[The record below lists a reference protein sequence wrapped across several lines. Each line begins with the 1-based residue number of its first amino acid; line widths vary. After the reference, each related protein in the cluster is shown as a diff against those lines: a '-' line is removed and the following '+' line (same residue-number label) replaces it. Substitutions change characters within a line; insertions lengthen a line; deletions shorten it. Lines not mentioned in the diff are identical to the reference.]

1 MAADRDRGFALR
13 PSTPD
18 GNHDKWTKF
27 TDPLFCD
34 EGTTTTP
41 EGFRETTTPQ
51 GLWQTTPPEELR
63 QTSRSPRLS
72 EFSFGLSPIATS
84 RAVSPATH
92 LETEEELPHDQFI
105 ETEEEVSLS
114 QDLFIETQGTPTP
127 NEGFSEAFQTDE
139 VLPKSTNIIVELPKS
154 TLIHPRSAYT
164 GFVPGA
170 AHIDEPDAVAA
181 LLRAIGN
188 DTSEDFIEIGLTEF
202 SIYLDSVI
210 YPIELRPLNQ
220 LTTRAAGDNFFFDGI
235 LHYGKEEYFVK
246 KIPFRELPIGNHCDI
261 LEHSVNDQIW
271 IRFLYNRKKEIYY
284 KLEKPSAEYERY
296 WTPFL
301 WVADLA
307 KHVVDYCLHV
317 QQMKLKLRLN
327 DFGSNFAAFVNDKHS
342 QSDVFQKWYAM
353 HGSADFRSAIATHI
367 DFIWKEA
374 LGLPHP
380 DRTIATWHEF
390 WREVKGNY
398 YTPIKTL
405 SKNRK
410 YAGSIPKTIV
420 TPYVF
425 NLFSHMGFDTIIES
439 ATASPD
445 VQAEHIRQ
453 SRSTSG
459 NKSVMRKGKN
469 ETRKRQDFASRIKT
483 GDVISTPPDDH
494 GTGTK
499 WKRETSKH
507 HGNDYV
513 WYGMVQKIHV
523 SEDGHRSFDVIWMY
537 QSRDTP
543 CALMKYPWPN
553 ELFLSDTCTCETDR
567 IDEEDVLA
575 NHRVAWYGE
584 PSSAN
589 ELFVRQTYLAAE
601 RCWIALSDDH
611 MLCNHQKKGKHRSS
625 QTRYS
630 PGDTVLVKLPESAR
644 LEPFVIERLYK
655 EGGKR
660 WTRLRK
666 LPRRHE
672 IDHTDTFP
680 ANELVYSDQL
690 VEVDSKR
697 IVRHC
702 LIRVFSPH
710 DQIPSPYDR
719 GGMGGAFYITTQQL
733 GGDSGA
739 ITALDDEDPL
749 PFRQGFLP
757 AIAMTTHKL
766 CGLDLFCGGGNF
778 GRGIED
784 GGAVEMK
791 WANDI
796 NPNAIHSYM
805 ANCAP
810 DTCKPYLGSIDD
822 LFSRALEGDADV
834 PRPGDIGFISGG
846 SPCQGFS
853 RLTKS
858 VDQKTMKQ
866 WKNRS
871 LVASFA
877 SFVDHYRPQYGLLE
891 NVAAMI
897 QTGDKR
903 DECHFSQL
911 VCCIVGLGYQVRVIY
926 ADAWSYGAPQARS
939 RVFLS
944 FAALGVRM
952 PKAPQ
957 PTHSHPPGTKIGTLG
972 KMSNEQPF
980 GERIHAPTPF
990 DFISARAATRDLPD
1004 IKDGKVDICVSFP
1017 DHRVPIGVT
1026 TRTRIQLRHI
1036 PMHPY
1041 GMGYDHAR
1049 YGYYENGRHVPG
1061 SITDKIRDNFFP
1073 KPHEYRLQPGTNGWR
1088 RVHPN
1093 GLFRTVVTACG
1104 PTDRL
1109 VGQVNHWDQLRP
1121 LTVMEARRAQGF
1133 LDHEVITGT
1142 PRERWYI
1149 IGNSVA
1155 RQVALALGLAI
1166 REAWFGTLFE
1176 DASEI
1181 ECDETIENLPEIMES
1196 STETRTSMEQDTS
1209 DGAGPLRRSRREILS
1224 DVNEDPCSTPAT
1236 SIDEPIPRHTIVVE
1250 LGSRRRHKEEV
1261 FSGWEVAK
1269 RMRFDSDSA

>member
-1 MAADRDRGFALR
+1 MAADRDRGFTLR
-13 PSTPD
+13 PSTTD
-18 GNHDKWTKF
+18 GNHDIWTKF
-27 TDPLFCD
+27 ADPLFCD

-41 EGFRETTTPQ
+41 EG
-51 GLWQTTPPEELR
+51 LWQTTTPEELR

-72 EFSFGLSPIATS
+72 EFSFGLSPITTS

-92 LETEEELPHDQFI
+92 LETEKELPHDQFI
-105 ETEEEVSLS
+105 ETEKEVSLS
-114 QDLFIETQGTPTP
+114 PNLFIETQGTPTP
-127 NEGFSEAFQTDE
+127 HEGFTETFQTE
-139 VLPKSTNIIVELPKS
+139 EILPKSTNIIVELPKS
-154 TLIHPRSAYT
+154 TLVHPRTAYT

-170 AHIDEPDAVAA
+170 AHVDEPNAVTA

-188 DTSEDFIEIGLTEF
+188 DTSEDFIEIGLTDF

-220 LTTRAAGDNFFFDGI
+220 LTTRSAGDNFFFDGI
-235 LHYGKEEYFVK
+235 LHYGKEKYFVK
-246 KIPFRELPIGNHCDI
+246 KIPFRELPIGNHCDV
-261 LEHSVNDQIW
+261 LKHSVSDQIW
-271 IRFLYNRKKEIYY
+271 IRSLYNRKKEIYY
-284 KLEKPSAEYERY
+284 KLEKPSTEYERY
-296 WTPFL
+296 WTPFR

-317 QQMKLKLRLN
+317 QQMKVKLKLN

-353 HGSADFRSAIATHI
+353 HGSADFRSAIAAHI

-390 WREVKGNY
+390 WREVRGNY

-405 SKNRK
+405 PRK
-410 YAGSIPKTIV
+410 TGSIPKTIV

-439 ATASPD
+439 AIASPD
-445 VQAEHIRQ
+445 VQADQIRQ

-459 NKSVMRKGKN
+459 KKSVMRKGKN
-469 ETRKRQDFASRIKT
+469 ETRKRQDLVTRIKT

-494 GTGTK
+494 DTGTK

-507 HGNDYV
+507 HGTDYV
-513 WYGMVQKIHV
+513 WYGMVQKVHV
-523 SEDGHRSFDVIWMY
+523 SEDGH
-537 QSRDTP
+537 
-543 CALMKYPWPN
+543 
-553 ELFLSDTCTCETDR
+553 
-567 IDEEDVLA
+567 
-575 NHRVAWYGE
+575 
-584 PSSAN
+584 
-589 ELFVRQTYLAAE
+589 RQTYLAAE

-630 PGDTVLVKLPESAR
+630 PGDAVLVKLPESAR

-660 WTRLRK
+660 WTKVRK

-672 IDHTDTFP
+672 IDDRDTFP

-690 VEVDSKR
+690 VEVDYKR

-702 LIRVFSPH
+702 LIRVFLPH
-710 DQIPSPYDR
+710 DAIPSPYDR
-719 GGMGGAFYITTQQL
+719 GGMGDAFYITTQQL
-733 GGDSGA
+733 GGDSSE
-739 ITALDDEDPL
+739 IVALDDEDPL
-749 PFRQGFLP
+749 PLRQGFLP
-757 AIAMTTHKL
+757 ATAMATHKL

-822 LFSRALEGDADV
+822 LFSRALEGHADV

-858 VDQKTMKQ
+858 ADQKTMKQ

-877 SFVDHYRPQYGLLE
+877 SFIDHYRPQYGLLE

-897 QTGDKR
+897 QTGEKR

-972 KMSNEQPF
+972 KMSNELPF

-990 DFISARAATRDLPD
+990 DFISARAGTRDLPD
-1004 IKDGKVDICVSFP
+1004 IKDGKTDICVGFP

-1026 TRTRIQLRHI
+1026 TRSRIQLRHI
-1036 PMHPY
+1036 PMHPN

-1049 YGYYENGRHVPG
+1049 YGYSENGRHVPG

-1166 REAWFGTLFE
+1166 REAWFGTLFD
-1176 DASEI
+1176 DASDI
-1181 ECDETIENLPEIMES
+1181 EFDETVEKLPEILES

-1209 DGAGPLRRSRREILS
+1209 DGAGPSRRPRRGILS
-1224 DVNEDPCSTPAT
+1224 GVNEDPVSTPAT
-1236 SIDEPIPRHTIVVE
+1236 SVDEPIPRYTIVVE
-1250 LGSRRRHKEEV
+1250 LGSRKRDKEDV
-1261 FSGWEVAK
+1261 FSGWETAK